1 MSWSRP
7 LRTEESTE
15 WVPYGLPILGSLCRD
30 WPNWTVR
37 HPNSSLVFLLPHIP
51 SHPHLSLSPRHSSSS
66 LTILTRSPPDGLPDQ
81 QLCLLSF
88 SLLNSHTEPSKHS
101 NLTELPCLKLF
112 DNFPEPTGQSPSSQ
126 ASLTNDLCLGPC
138 SPAPSFGPLCT
149 PGSCDWPRH
158 SGLYHVSRLPMG
170 LSWPGI
176 PFFLLSAR
184 RKYQIPFS
192 GLGCHLLLCA
202 SLLGE
207 PFHSVE
213 PHFAGTDLQECL
225 YRTSHGLCHSLSQFP
240 RQTVSCLRT
249 RGQV

>member
-1 MSWSRP
+1 MPTSLLFLYTLPERPQPLPGLHLDLVLTSSSPYPNTSFYQFTGQVYIEDLLYMSWSRP

-126 ASLTNDLCLGPC
+126 A
-138 SPAPSFGPLCT
+138 
-149 PGSCDWPRH
+149 
-158 SGLYHVSRLPMG
+158 
-170 LSWPGI
+170 
-176 PFFLLSAR
+176 
-184 RKYQIPFS
+184 
-192 GLGCHLLLCA
+192 
-202 SLLGE
+202 
-207 PFHSVE
+207 
-213 PHFAGTDLQECL
+213 
-225 YRTSHGLCHSLSQFP
+225 
-240 RQTVSCLRT
+240 
-249 RGQV
+249 